1 MSDNILSKLNTLYSE
16 SDTADKAIFA
26 EQRSNCLLYS
36 GSHYQKN
43 DSALGSFIRGAK
55 NIPQEKKLRLTKN
68 HIGAICDRLINATVT
83 GQNPSVSIQARHK
96 MEIQDKK
103 AADIAS
109 GVWNRIK
116 TFNKMED
123 LTSDF
128 AFDFIVHGEMAAF
141 VHFDTT
147 KGDYL
152 GMAEVIDGA
161 TGEVIGRKPK
171 FSGENVIKRLESF
184 NLLRCPSARSWSTSP
199 YIIHR
204 EMVDI
209 EHLKLMVDGDNDKI
223 AKIQES
229 SDETFTVFDAQKG
242 SYTQTG
248 KDKVLVKHLFYR
260 QCEKYPEGYYYL
272 YTSDLIIA
280 EGTLNGVFPIVYRP
294 YSNVTTSPRGYSVIK
309 RLRPCQAEI
318 NRIASTI
325 AMSQVYFR
333 DRMILLNGTKIAN
346 AGTMA
351 GAVMMRVNGTAPT
364 IQQGQSGEKYLPM
377 LDNQIAEM
385 YQLALLQQEEEE
397 KVPNTD
403 AMAML
408 YRSSKDKKKFSQ
420 KSAVFDSFLREIC
433 EVSLETAK
441 LFYTDE
447 HLVPSV
453 DRKDYVN
460 IEEFKNITKM
470 DYSVEIKSGTADIES
485 TLGQTMAINHAIQ
498 YSQNLTPEQ
507 SAILLA
513 NMPYL
518 KDSDLAQEITADYRA
533 KEDVFAAIERGQ
545 PVEVLNYDNHK
556 YFIKCI
562 SNRMKES
569 SFRFLNPQI
578 QQLYRDRLAQHE
590 QVEADNAEK
599 IRRSQSGFIPAG
611 GALIPVQLYMDPS
624 NASKRIRLPHDALV
638 DLYKKLNEQGS
649 LQQDMQGIGNEGA
662 MADIAM
668 MMPQQSPN
676 QFQDTQATSLQ
687 PETGAFNGY

>member
-1 MSDNILSKLNTLYSE
+1 MSDNILSKLNTLYTEADS
-16 SDTADKAIFA
+16 ADKAIFA
-26 EQRSNCLLYS
+26 EQRSNCLLYI
-36 GSHYQKN
+36 GQHYQKQ

-68 HIGAICDRLINATVT
+68 HIGAICDRLINSTVT

-109 GVWNRIK
+109 GVWSRIK
-116 TFNKMED
+116 AHNKIED
-123 LTSDF
+123 QVAEF
-128 AFDFIVHGEMAAF
+128 AFDFVVHGEMAAF
-141 VHFDTT
+141 VHFDQT

-152 GMAEVIDGA
+152 GMADVIDGDTNEVIDK
-161 TGEVIGRKPK
+161 KPK
-171 FSGENVIKRLESF
+171 FSGEIITRRLESF
-184 NLLRCPSARSWSTSP
+184 NLLRDPTAKSWHTSP
-199 YIIHR
+199 YVIYR
-204 EMVDI
+204 EMAEL
-209 EHLKLMVDGDNDKI
+209 EHLKLIVDDPEKVSKLNTS
-223 AKIQES
+223 A
-229 SDETFTVFDAQKG
+229 DETFVVFDAQKG
-242 SYTQTG
+242 SYTQSG
-248 KDKVLVKHLFYR
+248 KDKVLVKHIFYR

-272 YTSDLIIA
+272 YSSDVIIA
-280 EGTLNGVFPIVYRP
+280 EGTLNGVFPIVFRP
-294 YSNVTTSPRGYSVIK
+294 YSSVTTSPRGYSIIK

-351 GAVMMRVNGTAPT
+351 GAVMMRVNGTSPQ

-377 LDNQIAEM
+377 LDNQISEM

-397 KVPNTD
+397 KVSNTD

-408 YRSSKDKKKFSQ
+408 YRSSKEKKKFSQ

-433 EVSLETAK
+433 EVALETAK

-453 DRKDYVN
+453 DRKDYIN

-470 DYSVEIKSGTADIES
+470 DYSVEVKSGTADIES
-485 TLGQTMAINHAIQ
+485 TLGQQLAIQHAIQ
-498 YSQNLTPEQ
+498 YSQNLSPEQ
-507 SAILLA
+507 SAILMA

-518 KDSDLAQEITADYRA
+518 KDSDIAQEITADYRA
-533 KEDVFAAIERGQ
+533 KEDVFASIERGQ
-545 PVEVLNYDNHK
+545 AVEVLNYDNHK

-569 SFRFLNPQI
+569 SFRFLDPMI
-578 QQLYRDRLAQHE
+578 QQIYRDRLAQHE
-590 QVEADNAEK
+590 QIEADNAEK
-599 IRRSQSGFIPAG
+599 VRRAQSGFIPAG
-611 GALIPVQLYMDPS
+611 GALIPVQLYMDPK

-649 LQQDMQGIGNEGA
+649 LQADLQSQIGNEGA
-662 MADIAM
+662 LAEMSAM
-668 MMPQQSPN
+668 MPEQPQDQTHASMPQPGQG
-676 QFQDTQATSLQ
+676 D
-687 PETGAFNGY
+687 FNGY